1 MAVIKETLVLDD
13 KLSGAMANAA
23 AACLRM
29 ANEMTGLRGDVS
41 KVEASASSAAFG
53 IDTMSKQMSDVVT
66 TCNRM
71 ADAMTALQTSTAGVE
86 QASLATARGIDKRND
101 RLEEADNRSDQTQA
115 SSVNLLGTLKRVAGA
130 FVSIETAKWLVSTSD
145 QITQLNA
152 RLELMTGSAEAAAA
166 AQDEIYAAAQRSR
179 GAYSEMANLVSQLGM
194 MAPEAF
200 SDPAGN
206 LNVNELVAFAEQL
219 QKQMTISGASGES
232 AAAAMVQLTQGLS
245 SGTLRGEELNSVLE
259 QTPMIAKTIADYM
272 GVSTGQMREMAS
284 EGAITADVVKNAM
297 LSAAEETNAAF
308 EQMPMTWAQ
317 VWTQAQNVA
326 LQAMQPVLDLISL
339 AANNIDTLTPL
350 VAGLTA
356 AIAAYTIAQ
365 TAANAAAWLGV
376 AANQALVVSMLTN
389 PFLWV
394 AIGIGAAVAAI
405 AVWVQSVGGVQ
416 VAWLTAVDVVLSG
429 VDNLRIGIYT
439 GMYAIQNKFG
449 EFGLAAFTMGV
460 NVVNFFGDMKV
471 GALEQIQGMANGAID
486 IINWM
491 ISKVNL
497 LPGVAI
503 DSIDKL
509 TFASTAAAANEAA
522 KASRA
527 DALAKAQ
534 AAVAKQEADR
544 AANLN
549 KMRSDAYSAHMQRQV
564 GIYNAKLDAAGTSGT
579 SAGGLYGTP
588 SFDEMAGTLGDI
600 GKDVNGIKKSVDLS
614 NEDLKSLVDVAT
626 RRYVNNINL
635 TSQTPVIT
643 INGQNTGRTKE
654 DREALAD
661 AIALVLAEQIAA
673 GAASTIAPR
682 MAFG

>member
-1 MAVIKETLVLDD
+1 MAVIKETLALEDRFSAAFNKYV
-13 KLSGAMANAA
+13 KLVEQSTASTKELQQATTQVSQSARLVSTAYELAATKADAAAAAAREQAAQTAALAAQERLEAQRAREAARAQNENAA
-23 AACLRM
+23 AQ
-29 ANEMTGLRGDVS
+29 NKT
-41 KVEASASSAAFG
+41 
-53 IDTMSKQMSDVVT
+53 
-66 TCNRM
+66 
-71 ADAMTALQTSTAGVE
+71 ADATQALTGRIKSLVGAYVGLQTVQKLVE
-86 QASLATARGIDKRND
+86 
-101 RLEEADNRSDQTQA
+101 
-115 SSVNLLGTLKRVAGA
+115 
-130 FVSIETAKWLVSTSD
+130 TSD
-145 QITQLNA
+145 QMTQINA
-152 RLELMTGSAEAAAA
+152 RLQLMTGSAEAAAD
-166 AQDEIYAAAQRSR
+166 AQDKIYQAAQRSR
-179 GAYSEMANLVSQLGM
+179 GAYMDMANMVAQLGTL
-194 MAPEAF
+194 APDAF
-200 SDPAGN
+200 NSTD
-206 LNVNELVAFAEQL
+206 ELIAFAEQL
-219 QKQMTISGASGES
+219 QKQMAISGASGQS
-232 AAAAMVQLTQGLS
+232 AQAAMVQLTQALA
-245 SGTLRGEELNSVLE
+245 SGTLRGDELNSVLE

-272 GVSTGQMREMAS
+272 GVTTGQMREMAS

-297 LSAAEETNAAF
+297 LSAAKETNAAF
-308 EQMPMTWAQ
+308 EQMPLTWSQ
-317 VWTQAQNVA
+317 VWTMAGNMA
-326 LQAMQPVLDLISL
+326 LQALQPVLDLISL
-339 AANNIDTLTPL
+339 AANNTERLIPIVTGLAAAVT
-350 VAGLTA
+350 VYAG
-356 AIAAYTIAQ
+356 AQ
-365 TAANAAAWLGV
+365 TAANAATWLGV
-376 AANQALVVSMLTN
+376 AANRALVASMLAN

-394 AIGIGAAVAAI
+394 AVAVGVAVAAI

-491 ISKVNL
+491 IDKVNL
-497 LPGVAI
+497 LPGVSI
-503 DSIDKL
+503 DAIDKL

-527 DALAKAQ
+527 DALAKSQ

-549 KMRSDAYSAHMQRQV
+549 RMRSDAYSAHMQRQV

-579 SAGGLYGTP
+579 SAGGLYDVP

-600 GKDVNGIKKSVDLS
+600 GKDVKGIKKSVDLS
-614 NEDLKSLVDVAT
+614 NEDVKMLVDVAA
-626 RRYVNNINL
+626 RRYVNQVNL

-661 AIALVLAEQIAA
+661 AIKLVLAEQWAA
-673 GAASTIAPR
+673 GATNAIAMPI
-682 MAFG
+682 

>member
-1 MAVIKETLVLDD
+1 MAVIKETLALEDRFSAAFNKYV
-13 KLSGAMANAA
+13 KLVEQSTASTKELQQATTQVSQSARLASTAYELAATKADAA
-23 AACLRM
+23 AAAARAQAAQTAALAAQER
-29 ANEMTGLRGDVS
+29 L
-41 KVEASASSAAFG
+41 EAQRAREAARAQAEQAAAQDKTAAASSALTG
-53 IDTMSKQMSDVVT
+53 
-66 TCNRM
+66 
-71 ADAMTALQTSTAGVE
+71 
-86 QASLATARGIDKRND
+86 
-101 RLEEADNRSDQTQA
+101 RLK
-115 SSVNLLGTLKRVAGA
+115 NLLGAYVGLQTVQK
-130 FVSIETAKWLVSTSD
+130 LVEMSD
-145 QITQLNA
+145 QMSQINA
-152 RLELMTGSAEAAAA
+152 RLQLMTGSEEAAAA
-166 AQDEIYAAAQRSR
+166 AQDKIYQAAMRSR
-179 GAYSEMANLVSQLGM
+179 GAYTDLADMVTQLGTV
-194 MAPEAF
+194 APDAF
-200 SDPAGN
+200 SGTD
-206 LNVNELVAFAEQL
+206 ELIAFAEQL
-219 QKQMTISGASGES
+219 QKQMAISGASGQS
-232 AAAAMVQLTQGLS
+232 AQAAMVQLTQALA
-245 SGTLRGEELNSVLE
+245 SGTLRGDELNSVLE
-259 QTPMIAKTIADYM
+259 QTPMIAKTIAEYM

-297 LSAAEETNAAF
+297 LSAAAETDAAY
-308 EQMPMTWAQ
+308 EQMPLTWSQ
-317 VWTQAQNVA
+317 VWTMGSNMA

-339 AANNIDTLTPL
+339 AANNTERLIPIVTGLAAAVT
-350 VAGLTA
+350 VYAG
-356 AIAAYTIAQ
+356 AQ
-365 TAANAAAWLGV
+365 TAANAATWLGV
-376 AANQALVVSMLTN
+376 AANRALVAAMLAN
-389 PFLWV
+389 PFLWIAV
-394 AIGIGAAVAAI
+394 AVGAAVAAI
-405 AVWVQSVGGVQ
+405 AVWVQSVGGVR
-416 VAWLTAVDVVLSG
+416 VAWLMAVDVVLSG

-491 ISKVNL
+491 IEKVNL

-527 DALAKAQ
+527 DALAKSQ

-549 KMRSDAYSAHMQRQV
+549 RMRSDAYSAHMQRMV
-564 GIYNAKLDAAGTSGT
+564 GIYNAKTSG
-579 SAGGLYGTP
+579 AGSSNADFRNLYNVP

-661 AIALVLAEQIAA
+661 ALKLVLAEQWAA
-673 GAASTIAPR
+673 GATNAIAMPI
-682 MAFG
+682 

>member
-1 MAVIKETLVLDD
+1 MAEMREALVLEDRFTAAFNRYITLAEQGTASTQELDD
-13 KLSGAMANAA
+13 AAAQASKNARLASAAYETAAMKSSAAAAAAREQAAQTAALAAQERLEAQRAREAARAQNENAA
-23 AACLRM
+23 AQ
-29 ANEMTGLRGDVS
+29 NKT
-41 KVEASASSAAFG
+41 
-53 IDTMSKQMSDVVT
+53 
-66 TCNRM
+66 
-71 ADAMTALQTSTAGVE
+71 ADATQALTGRIKSLVGAYVGLQTVQKLVE
-86 QASLATARGIDKRND
+86 
-101 RLEEADNRSDQTQA
+101 
-115 SSVNLLGTLKRVAGA
+115 
-130 FVSIETAKWLVSTSD
+130 TSD
-145 QITQLNA
+145 QMTQIDA
-152 RLELMTGSAEAAAA
+152 RLQLMTGSAEAAAD
-166 AQDEIYAAAQRSR
+166 AQDKIYQAAQRSR
-179 GAYSEMANLVSQLGM
+179 GAYMDMANLVSQLGTL
-194 MAPEAF
+194 APDAF
-200 SDPAGN
+200 SSTD
-206 LNVNELVAFAEQL
+206 ELIAFAEQL
-219 QKQMTISGASGES
+219 QKQMAISGASGQS
-232 AAAAMVQLTQGLS
+232 AQAAMVQLTQALA
-245 SGTLRGEELNSVLE
+245 SGTLRGDELNSVLE
-259 QTPMIAKTIADYM
+259 QTPMIAKTIAEYM

-297 LSAAEETNAAF
+297 LSAAAETDAAY
-308 EQMPMTWAQ
+308 EQMPLTWSQ
-317 VWTQAQNVA
+317 VWTMGSNMA

-339 AANNIDTLTPL
+339 AANNTERLIPIVTGLAAAVT
-350 VAGLTA
+350 VYAG
-356 AIAAYTIAQ
+356 AQ
-365 TAANAAAWLGV
+365 TAANAATWLGV
-376 AANQALVVSMLTN
+376 AANQALITTMLAN

-394 AIGIGAAVAAI
+394 AVAVGVAVGALAL
-405 AVWVQSVGGVQ
+405 WVQSVGGVQ

-429 VDNLRIGIYT
+429 VDSLRIGIYT

-491 ISKVNL
+491 IDKVNL
-497 LPGVAI
+497 LPGVSI
-503 DSIDKL
+503 DAIDKL

-522 KASRA
+522 KASMA
-527 DALAKAQ
+527 DALAKSQ

-579 SAGGLYGTP
+579 SAGGLYDVP
-588 SFDEMAGTLGDI
+588 AFDEMAGTLGDI
-600 GKDVNGIKKSVDLS
+600 GKDVKGIKKSVDLS
-614 NEDLKSLVDVAT
+614 NEDVKMLVDVAT

>member
-1 MAVIKETLVLDD
+1 MAVIKETLALEDRFSAAFNKYV
-13 KLSGAMANAA
+13 KLVEQSTASTKELQQATTQVSQSARLASTAYELAATKADAA
-23 AACLRM
+23 AAAARAQAAQTAALAAQAAQTAALAAQER
-29 ANEMTGLRGDVS
+29 L
-41 KVEASASSAAFG
+41 EAQRAREAARAQAEQAAAQDKTAAASSALTG
-53 IDTMSKQMSDVVT
+53 HLK
-66 TCNRM
+66 
-71 ADAMTALQTSTAGVE
+71 
-86 QASLATARGIDKRND
+86 
-101 RLEEADNRSDQTQA
+101 
-115 SSVNLLGTLKRVAGA
+115 NLLGAYVGLQTVQK
-130 FVSIETAKWLVSTSD
+130 LVETSD
-145 QITQLNA
+145 QMTQINA
-152 RLELMTGSAEAAAA
+152 RLQLMTGSAEAAAA
-166 AQDEIYAAAQRSR
+166 AQDKIYQAAQRSR
-179 GAYSEMANLVSQLGM
+179 GVYMDMADMVAQLGTL
-194 MAPEAF
+194 APDAF
-200 SDPAGN
+200 TDT
-206 LNVNELVAFAEQL
+206 NELIAFAEQL
-219 QKQMTISGASGES
+219 QKQMAISGASGQS
-232 AAAAMVQLTQGLS
+232 AQAAMVQLTQALA
-245 SGTLRGEELNSVLE
+245 SGTLRGDELNSVLE

-272 GVSTGQMREMAS
+272 GVTTGQMREMAS

-308 EQMPMTWAQ
+308 EQMPMTWSQ
-317 VWTQAQNVA
+317 VWAIGSNMA
-326 LQAMQPVLDLISL
+326 LQAMQPVLNLISL
-339 AANNIDTLTPL
+339 AANNTERLIPIVTGLAAAVT
-350 VAGLTA
+350 VYAG
-356 AIAAYTIAQ
+356 AQ
-365 TAANAAAWLGV
+365 TAANAATWLGV
-376 AANQALVVSMLTN
+376 AANRALVAAMLAN

-394 AIGIGAAVAAI
+394 AVAVGAAVAAI

-491 ISKVNL
+491 IDKVNL
-497 LPGVAI
+497 LPGVSI
-503 DSIDKL
+503 DAIDKL

-527 DALAKAQ
+527 DALAKSQ

-579 SAGGLYGTP
+579 SAGGLYDVP

-600 GKDVNGIKKSVDLS
+600 GKDVKGIKKSVDLS

-661 AIALVLAEQIAA
+661 AIKLVLAEQWAA
-673 GAASTIAPR
+673 GATNAIAMPI
-682 MAFG
+682 

>member
-86 QASLATARGIDKRND
+86 QASLATARGIDKMND
-101 RLEEADNRSDQTQA
+101 RLAEAANRSDQTQA

-130 FVSIETAKWLVSTSD
+130 FASIETAKWLVSTSD
-145 QITQLNA
+145 QMTQLNA

-297 LSAAEETNAAF
+297 LSAAEGTNAAF

-326 LQAMQPVLDLISL
+326 LQALQPVLDAISWL
-339 AANNIDTLTPL
+339 ANNLDIVAPIVLGLATALGVLT
-350 VAGLTA
+350 VAINGAKIATTIMTA
-356 AIAAYTIAQ
+356 AQSLFNAVMSANPVGLVIAGIAALVGVLYA
-365 TAANAAAWLGV
+365 GV
-376 AANQALVVSMLTN
+376 AAFNKLTGASVSATGIITGAVATAGAVIGNAFIAVYNTALSA
-389 PFLWV
+389 FG
-394 AIGIGAAVAAI
+394 GIYNTVAAVANFVGNVFRDPLGAAAHLFADFADI
-405 AVWVQSVGGVQ
+405 ALGTLQA
-416 VAWLTAVDVVLSG
+416 VANVIDTVFGSNLADAVNG
-429 VDNLRIGIYT
+429 WR
-439 GMYAIQNKFG
+439 NK
-449 EFGLAAFTMGV
+449 L
-460 NVVNFFGDMKV
+460 ND
-471 GALEQIQGMANGAID
+471 
-486 IINWM
+486 
-491 ISKVNL
+491 
-497 LPGVAI
+497 
-503 DSIDKL
+503 
-509 TFASTAAAANEAA
+509 FASSVSSNYVEFVP
-522 KASRA
+522 KLDVS
-527 DALAKAQ
+527 KAQ
-534 AAVAKQEADR
+534 MDR
-544 AANLN
+544 ISYGDAWDTGYNFGKNLN
-549 KMRSDAYSAHMQRQV
+549 LF
-564 GIYNAKLDAAGTSGT
+564 G
-579 SAGGLYGTP
+579 GGLDGTGAADLSSLYNVP
-588 SFDEMAGTLGDI
+588 AFDEMAGTLGDI

-661 AIALVLAEQIAA
+661 ALKLVLAEQWAA
-673 GAASTIAPR
+673 GATNAIAMPI
-682 MAFG
+682 

>member
-1 MAVIKETLVLDD
+1 MAEMREALVLEDRFTAAFNRYITLAEQGTASTQELND
-13 KLSGAMANAA
+13 AAAQASKNARLASAAYETAAMKSSAAAAAAREQAAQTAALAAQERLEAQRAREAARAQNENAA
-23 AACLRM
+23 AQ
-29 ANEMTGLRGDVS
+29 NKT
-41 KVEASASSAAFG
+41 
-53 IDTMSKQMSDVVT
+53 
-66 TCNRM
+66 
-71 ADAMTALQTSTAGVE
+71 ADATQALTGRIKSLVGAYVGLQTVQKLVE
-86 QASLATARGIDKRND
+86 
-101 RLEEADNRSDQTQA
+101 
-115 SSVNLLGTLKRVAGA
+115 
-130 FVSIETAKWLVSTSD
+130 TSD
-145 QITQLNA
+145 QMTQINA
-152 RLELMTGSAEAAAA
+152 RLQLMTGSAEAAAD
-166 AQDEIYAAAQRSR
+166 AQDKIYQAAQRSR
-179 GAYSEMANLVSQLGM
+179 GAYMDMADMVAQLGTL
-194 MAPEAF
+194 ASDAF
-200 SDPAGN
+200 SSTD
-206 LNVNELVAFAEQL
+206 ELIAFAEQL
-219 QKQMTISGASGES
+219 QKQMAISGASGQS
-232 AAAAMVQLTQGLS
+232 AQAAMVQLTQALA
-245 SGTLRGEELNSVLE
+245 SGTLRGDELNSVLE

-272 GVSTGQMREMAS
+272 GVTTGQMREMAS

-297 LSAAEETNAAF
+297 LSAAAETDAAY
-308 EQMPMTWAQ
+308 EQMPLTWSQ
-317 VWTQAQNVA
+317 VWTMGSNMA

-339 AANNIDTLTPL
+339 AANNTERLIPIVTGLAAAVT
-350 VAGLTA
+350 VYAG
-356 AIAAYTIAQ
+356 AQ
-365 TAANAAAWLGV
+365 TAANAATWLGV
-376 AANQALVVSMLTN
+376 AANRALVASMLAN

-394 AIGIGAAVAAI
+394 AVAVGVAVAAI

-491 ISKVNL
+491 IDKVNL
-497 LPGVAI
+497 LPGVSI
-503 DSIDKL
+503 DAIDKL

-527 DALAKAQ
+527 DAVAQSQ

-564 GIYNAKLDAAGTSGT
+564 GIYNAKLDAAGTSGA
-579 SAGGLYGTP
+579 SAGGLYDVP

-614 NEDLKSLVDVAT
+614 NEDLKSLVDVAA
-626 RRYVNNINL
+626 RRYVNQVNL

-643 INGQNTGRTKE
+643 INGQNTGNTKE
-654 DREALAD
+654 DMAALESM
-661 AIALVLAEQIAA
+661 LKTVLAEQWAA
-673 GAASTIAPR
+673 GGFRAVARPI
-682 MAFG
+682 

>member
-1 MAVIKETLVLDD
+1 MAVIKETLALEDRFSAAFNKYV
-13 KLSGAMANAA
+13 KLVEQSTASTKELQQATTQVSQSARLASTAYELAATKADAA
-23 AACLRM
+23 AAAARAQAAQTAALAAQER
-29 ANEMTGLRGDVS
+29 L
-41 KVEASASSAAFG
+41 EAQRAREAARAQAEQAAAQDKTAAASSALTG
-53 IDTMSKQMSDVVT
+53 HLK
-66 TCNRM
+66 
-71 ADAMTALQTSTAGVE
+71 
-86 QASLATARGIDKRND
+86 
-101 RLEEADNRSDQTQA
+101 
-115 SSVNLLGTLKRVAGA
+115 NLLGAYVGLQTVQK
-130 FVSIETAKWLVSTSD
+130 LVETSD
-145 QITQLNA
+145 QMTQINA
-152 RLELMTGSAEAAAA
+152 RLQLMTGSAEAAAA
-166 AQDEIYAAAQRSR
+166 AQDKIYQAAQRSR
-179 GAYSEMANLVSQLGM
+179 GAYMDMADMVAQLGTL
-194 MAPEAF
+194 APDAF
-200 SDPAGN
+200 TDTD
-206 LNVNELVAFAEQL
+206 ELIAFAEQL
-219 QKQMTISGASGES
+219 QKQMAISGASGQS
-232 AAAAMVQLTQGLS
+232 AQAAMVQLTQALA
-245 SGTLRGEELNSVLE
+245 SGTLRGDELNSVLE

-272 GVSTGQMREMAS
+272 GVTTGQMREMAS

-297 LSAAEETNAAF
+297 LSAAAETDAAY
-308 EQMPMTWAQ
+308 EQMPLTWSQ
-317 VWTQAQNVA
+317 VWTMGSNMA

-339 AANNIDTLTPL
+339 AANNTERLIPIVTGLAAAVT
-350 VAGLTA
+350 VYAG
-356 AIAAYTIAQ
+356 AQ
-365 TAANAAAWLGV
+365 TAANAATWLGV
-376 AANQALVVSMLTN
+376 AANRALVASMLAN

-394 AIGIGAAVAAI
+394 AVAVGVAVAAI

-491 ISKVNL
+491 VSKVNL
-497 LPGVAI
+497 LPDVAI

-527 DALAKAQ
+527 DVVAQSQ

-579 SAGGLYGTP
+579 SAGGLAGTSGTSAGGLYDVP
-588 SFDEMAGTLGDI
+588 SFDEMTGTLGDI
-600 GKDVNGIKKSVDLS
+600 GKDVKGIKKSVDLS

-661 AIALVLAEQIAA
+661 ALKLVLAEQWAA
-673 GAASTIAPR
+673 GATNAIAMPI
-682 MAFG
+682 

>member
-1 MAVIKETLVLDD
+1 MAEMREALVLEDRFTAAFNRYITLAEQGTASTQELND
-13 KLSGAMANAA
+13 AAAQASKNARLASAAYETAAMKSSAAAAAAREQAAQTAALAAQERLEAQRAREAARAQNENAA
-23 AACLRM
+23 AQ
-29 ANEMTGLRGDVS
+29 NKT
-41 KVEASASSAAFG
+41 
-53 IDTMSKQMSDVVT
+53 
-66 TCNRM
+66 
-71 ADAMTALQTSTAGVE
+71 ADATQALTGRIKSLVGAYVGLQTVQKLVE
-86 QASLATARGIDKRND
+86 
-101 RLEEADNRSDQTQA
+101 
-115 SSVNLLGTLKRVAGA
+115 
-130 FVSIETAKWLVSTSD
+130 TSD
-145 QITQLNA
+145 QMTQINA
-152 RLELMTGSAEAAAA
+152 RLQLMTGSAEAAAN
-166 AQDEIYAAAQRSR
+166 AQDKIYQAAQRSR
-179 GAYSEMANLVSQLGM
+179 GAYMDMADMVAQLGTL
-194 MAPEAF
+194 ASDAF
-200 SDPAGN
+200 SSTD
-206 LNVNELVAFAEQL
+206 ELIAFAEQL
-219 QKQMTISGASGES
+219 QKQMAISGASGQS
-232 AAAAMVQLTQGLS
+232 AQAAMVQLTQALA
-245 SGTLRGEELNSVLE
+245 SGTLRGDELNSVLE

-272 GVSTGQMREMAS
+272 GVTTGQMREMAS

-297 LSAAEETNAAF
+297 LSAAAETDTAYK
-308 EQMPMTWAQ
+308 QMPLTWSQ
-317 VWTQAQNVA
+317 VWTMGSNMA

-339 AANNIDTLTPL
+339 AANNTERLIPIVTGLAAAVT
-350 VAGLTA
+350 VYAG
-356 AIAAYTIAQ
+356 AQ
-365 TAANAAAWLGV
+365 TAANAATWLGV
-376 AANQALVVSMLTN
+376 AANRALVASMFAN

-394 AIGIGAAVAAI
+394 AVAVGVAVAAI

-439 GMYAIQNKFG
+439 GMYAIQSKFG

-491 ISKVNL
+491 IDKVNL
-497 LPGVAI
+497 LPGVSI
-503 DSIDKL
+503 DAIDKL

-527 DALAKAQ
+527 DALAKSQ

-564 GIYNAKLDAAGTSGT
+564 GIYNAKLDAAGASGT
-579 SAGGLYGTP
+579 SAGGLYDVP
-588 SFDEMAGTLGDI
+588 AFDEMAGTLGDI
-600 GKDVNGIKKSVDLS
+600 GKDVKGIRKSVDLS
-614 NEDLKSLVDVAT
+614 NEDLKYMVDVAT
-626 RRYVNNINL
+626 RRYVNNVTL
-635 TSQTPVIT
+635 TSQTPVINVT
-643 INGQNTGRTKE
+643 GQNTGRTKE

>member
-1 MAVIKETLVLDD
+1 MAQMREALVLEDRFTAAFNRYIALAEQGTASTQELND
-13 KLSGAMANAA
+13 ATVQASKSARLASAAYETAAMKSSAAAAAAREQAAQTAALAAQERLEAQRAREAARAQNENAA
-23 AACLRM
+23 AQ
-29 ANEMTGLRGDVS
+29 NKT
-41 KVEASASSAAFG
+41 
-53 IDTMSKQMSDVVT
+53 
-66 TCNRM
+66 
-71 ADAMTALQTSTAGVE
+71 ADATQALTGRIKSLVGAYVGLQTVQKLVE
-86 QASLATARGIDKRND
+86 
-101 RLEEADNRSDQTQA
+101 
-115 SSVNLLGTLKRVAGA
+115 
-130 FVSIETAKWLVSTSD
+130 TSD
-145 QITQLNA
+145 QMTQINA
-152 RLELMTGSAEAAAA
+152 RLQLMTGSAEAAAN
-166 AQDEIYAAAQRSR
+166 AQDKIYRAAQRSR
-179 GAYSEMANLVSQLGM
+179 GAYMDMADMVAQLGTL
-194 MAPEAF
+194 APDAF
-200 SDPAGN
+200 SSTD
-206 LNVNELVAFAEQL
+206 ELIAFAEQL
-219 QKQMTISGASGES
+219 QKQMAISGASGQS
-232 AAAAMVQLTQGLS
+232 AQAAMVQLTQALA
-245 SGTLRGEELNSVLE
+245 SGTLRGDELNSVLE

-272 GVSTGQMREMAS
+272 GVTTGQMREMAS

-308 EQMPMTWAQ
+308 EQMPLTWSQ
-317 VWTQAQNVA
+317 VWTMGSNMA

-339 AANNIDTLTPL
+339 AANNTERLIPIVTGLAAA
-350 VAGLTA
+350 VAVYAG
-356 AIAAYTIAQ
+356 AQ
-365 TAANAAAWLGV
+365 TAANAATWLGV
-376 AANQALVVSMLTN
+376 AANRALITTMLAN

-394 AIGIGAAVAAI
+394 AVAVGVAVGALAA
-405 AVWVQSVGGVQ
+405 WVQSVGGVQ

-471 GALEQIQGMANGAID
+471 GALEQIQGMANGAVD

-491 ISKVNL
+491 IDKVNR
-497 LPGVAI
+497 LPGVSI
-503 DSIDKL
+503 DAIDKL

-527 DALAKAQ
+527 DALAKSQ

-564 GIYNAKLDAAGTSGT
+564 GIYNAKLDAAGASGT
-579 SAGGLYGTP
+579 SAGGLYDVP

-600 GKDVNGIKKSVDLS
+600 GKDVKGIKKSVDLS
-614 NEDLKSLVDVAT
+614 NEDVKMLVDVAA
-626 RRYVNNINL
+626 RRYVNQVNL

-643 INGQNTGRTKE
+643 INGQNTGNTKE

>member
-1 MAVIKETLVLDD
+1 MAVIKETLALEDRFSAAFNKYV
-13 KLSGAMANAA
+13 KLVEQSTASTKELQQATTQVSQSAQLASTAYELAATKADAA
-23 AACLRM
+23 AAAARAQAAQTAALAAQER
-29 ANEMTGLRGDVS
+29 L
-41 KVEASASSAAFG
+41 EAQRAREAARAQAEQAAAQDKTAAASSALTG
-53 IDTMSKQMSDVVT
+53 
-66 TCNRM
+66 
-71 ADAMTALQTSTAGVE
+71 
-86 QASLATARGIDKRND
+86 
-101 RLEEADNRSDQTQA
+101 RLK
-115 SSVNLLGTLKRVAGA
+115 NLLGAYVGLQTVQK
-130 FVSIETAKWLVSTSD
+130 LVETSD
-145 QITQLNA
+145 QMTQINA
-152 RLELMTGSAEAAAA
+152 RLQLMTGSAEAAAA
-166 AQDEIYAAAQRSR
+166 AQDKIYQAAQRSR
-179 GAYSEMANLVSQLGM
+179 GAYMDMADMVAQLGTV
-194 MAPEAF
+194 APDAF
-200 SDPAGN
+200 SGTD
-206 LNVNELVAFAEQL
+206 ELIAFAEQL
-219 QKQMTISGASGES
+219 QKQMAISGASGQS
-232 AAAAMVQLTQGLS
+232 AQAAMVQLTQALA
-245 SGTLRGEELNSVLE
+245 SGTLRGDELNSVLE

-272 GVSTGQMREMAS
+272 GVTTGQMREMAS

-297 LSAAEETNAAF
+297 LSAAAETDAAY
-308 EQMPMTWAQ
+308 EQMPLTWSQ
-317 VWTQAQNVA
+317 VWTMGSNMA

-339 AANNIDTLTPL
+339 AANNTERLIPIVTGLAAAVT
-350 VAGLTA
+350 VYAG
-356 AIAAYTIAQ
+356 AQ
-365 TAANAAAWLGV
+365 TAANAATWLGV
-376 AANQALVVSMLTN
+376 AANRALVAAMLAN
-389 PFLWV
+389 PFLWIAV
-394 AIGIGAAVAAI
+394 AAGAAVAAL
-405 AVWVQSVGGVQ
+405 AAWVQSVGGVQ

-471 GALEQIQGMANGAID
+471 GALEQLQGMANGAID

-527 DALAKAQ
+527 DALAKSQ

-549 KMRSDAYSAHMQRQV
+549 RMRSDAYSAHMQRMV
-564 GIYNAKLDAAGTSGT
+564 GIYNAKTSG
-579 SAGGLYGTP
+579 AGSSNADFRNLYNVP

-661 AIALVLAEQIAA
+661 ALKLVLAEQWAA
-673 GAASTIAPR
+673 GATNAIAMPI
-682 MAFG
+682 

>member
-1 MAVIKETLVLDD
+1 MAVIKETLALEDRFSAAFNKYV
-13 KLSGAMANAA
+13 KLVEKSTASTKELQQATTQVSQSARLASTAYELAATKADAA
-23 AACLRM
+23 AAAARAQAAQTAALAAQER
-29 ANEMTGLRGDVS
+29 L
-41 KVEASASSAAFG
+41 EAQRAREAARAQAEQAAAQDKTAAASSALTG
-53 IDTMSKQMSDVVT
+53 HLK
-66 TCNRM
+66 
-71 ADAMTALQTSTAGVE
+71 
-86 QASLATARGIDKRND
+86 
-101 RLEEADNRSDQTQA
+101 
-115 SSVNLLGTLKRVAGA
+115 NLLGAYVGLQTVQK
-130 FVSIETAKWLVSTSD
+130 LVETSD
-145 QITQLNA
+145 QMTQINA
-152 RLELMTGSAEAAAA
+152 RLQLMTGSAEAAAA
-166 AQDEIYAAAQRSR
+166 AQDKIYQAAQRSR
-179 GAYSEMANLVSQLGM
+179 GAYMDMADMVAQLGTL
-194 MAPEAF
+194 APDAF
-200 SDPAGN
+200 TDTD
-206 LNVNELVAFAEQL
+206 ELIAFAEQL
-219 QKQMTISGASGES
+219 QKQMAISGASGQS
-232 AAAAMVQLTQGLS
+232 AQAAMVQLTQALA
-245 SGTLRGEELNSVLE
+245 SGTLRGDELNSVLE

-272 GVSTGQMREMAS
+272 GVTTGQMREMAS

-297 LSAAEETNAAF
+297 LSAAAETDAAY
-308 EQMPMTWAQ
+308 EQMPLTWSQ
-317 VWTQAQNVA
+317 VWTIGSNMA

-339 AANNIDTLTPL
+339 AANNTERLIPIVTGLAAAVT
-350 VAGLTA
+350 VYAG
-356 AIAAYTIAQ
+356 AQ
-365 TAANAAAWLGV
+365 TAANAATWLGV
-376 AANQALVVSMLTN
+376 AANRALVASMLAN

-394 AIGIGAAVAAI
+394 AVAVGVAVAAI

-439 GMYAIQNKFG
+439 GMYAIQSKFG

-491 ISKVNL
+491 VSKVNL
-497 LPGVAI
+497 LPGVSI
-503 DSIDKL
+503 DAIDKL

-527 DALAKAQ
+527 DTLAKSQ

-549 KMRSDAYSAHMQRQV
+549 RMRSDAYSAHMQRMV
-564 GIYNAKLDAAGTSGT
+564 GIYNAKTSG
-579 SAGGLYGTP
+579 AGSSNAALSDLYNVP

-600 GKDVNGIKKSVDLS
+600 GKDVKGIKKSVDLS

-661 AIALVLAEQIAA
+661 ALKLVLAEQWAA
-673 GAASTIAPR
+673 GATNAIAMPI
-682 MAFG
+682 

>member
-1 MAVIKETLVLDD
+1 MAEMREALVLEDRFTAAFNRYITLAEQGTASTQELDD
-13 KLSGAMANAA
+13 AAAQASKNARLASAAYETAAMKSSAAAAAAREQAAQTAALAAQERLEAQRAREAARAQNENAA
-23 AACLRM
+23 AQ
-29 ANEMTGLRGDVS
+29 NKT
-41 KVEASASSAAFG
+41 
-53 IDTMSKQMSDVVT
+53 
-66 TCNRM
+66 
-71 ADAMTALQTSTAGVE
+71 ADATQALTGRIKSLVGAYVGLQTVQKLVE
-86 QASLATARGIDKRND
+86 
-101 RLEEADNRSDQTQA
+101 
-115 SSVNLLGTLKRVAGA
+115 
-130 FVSIETAKWLVSTSD
+130 TSD
-145 QITQLNA
+145 QMTQIDA
-152 RLELMTGSAEAAAA
+152 RLQLMTGSAEAAAD
-166 AQDEIYAAAQRSR
+166 AQDKIYQAAQRSR
-179 GAYSEMANLVSQLGM
+179 GAYMDMANLVSQLGTL
-194 MAPEAF
+194 APDAF
-200 SDPAGN
+200 SSTD
-206 LNVNELVAFAEQL
+206 ELIAFAEQL
-219 QKQMTISGASGES
+219 QKQMAISGASGQS
-232 AAAAMVQLTQGLS
+232 AQAAMVQLTQALA
-245 SGTLRGEELNSVLE
+245 SGTLRGDELNSVLE

-272 GVSTGQMREMAS
+272 GVTTGQMREMAS

-297 LSAAEETNAAF
+297 LSAAAETDAAY
-308 EQMPMTWAQ
+308 EQMPLTWSQ
-317 VWTQAQNVA
+317 VWTMGSNMA

-339 AANNIDTLTPL
+339 AANNTERLIPIVTGLAAAVT
-350 VAGLTA
+350 VYAG
-356 AIAAYTIAQ
+356 AQ
-365 TAANAAAWLGV
+365 TAANAATWLGV
-376 AANQALVVSMLTN
+376 AANQALITTMLAN

-394 AIGIGAAVAAI
+394 AVAVGVAVGALAL
-405 AVWVQSVGGVQ
+405 WVQSVGGVQ

-429 VDNLRIGIYT
+429 VDSLRIGIYT

-491 ISKVNL
+491 IDKVNR
-497 LPGVAI
+497 LPGVSI
-503 DSIDKL
+503 DAIDKL

-527 DALAKAQ
+527 DALAKSQ

-579 SAGGLYGTP
+579 SAGGLYDVP
-588 SFDEMAGTLGDI
+588 AFDEMAGTLGDI
-600 GKDVNGIKKSVDLS
+600 GKDVKGIKKSVDLS
-614 NEDLKSLVDVAT
+614 NEDVKMLVDVAT

>member
-1 MAVIKETLVLDD
+1 MAQIREALVLEDRFTAAFNRYITLAEQGTASTQELND
-13 KLSGAMANAA
+13 AAAQASKSARLASAAYKTAAMKSSAAAAAAREQAAQTAALAAQERLEAQRAREAVQAQNENAA
-23 AACLRM
+23 AQ
-29 ANEMTGLRGDVS
+29 NKT
-41 KVEASASSAAFG
+41 
-53 IDTMSKQMSDVVT
+53 
-66 TCNRM
+66 
-71 ADAMTALQTSTAGVE
+71 ADATQALTGRIKSLVGAYVGLQTVQKLVE
-86 QASLATARGIDKRND
+86 
-101 RLEEADNRSDQTQA
+101 
-115 SSVNLLGTLKRVAGA
+115 
-130 FVSIETAKWLVSTSD
+130 TSD
-145 QITQLNA
+145 QMTQINA
-152 RLELMTGSAEAAAA
+152 RLQLMTGSAEAAAD
-166 AQDEIYAAAQRSR
+166 AQDKIYRAAQRSR
-179 GAYSEMANLVSQLGM
+179 GAYMGMADMVAQLGTL
-194 MAPEAF
+194 APDAF
-200 SDPAGN
+200 NSTD
-206 LNVNELVAFAEQL
+206 ELIAFAEQL
-219 QKQMTISGASGES
+219 QKQMAISGASGQS
-232 AAAAMVQLTQGLS
+232 ASAAMVQLTQALA
-245 SGTLRGEELNSVLE
+245 SGTLRGDELNSVLE

-297 LSAAEETNAAF
+297 LSAAAETDAAF
-308 EQMPMTWAQ
+308 EQMPLTWSQ
-317 VWTQAQNVA
+317 VWTMGSNMA

-339 AANNIDTLTPL
+339 AANNIDTLVPL

-356 AIAAYTIAQ
+356 AVAAYTIAQ
-365 TAANAAAWLGV
+365 TAANAATWLGV
-376 AANQALVVSMLTN
+376 AANRALVAAMLAN

-394 AIGIGAAVAAI
+394 AVAVGAAVAAL

-449 EFGLAAFTMGV
+449 EFGLAAFTTGV

-491 ISKVNL
+491 IDKVNL
-497 LPGVAI
+497 LPGVSI
-503 DSIDKL
+503 DAIDKL

-522 KASRA
+522 KAARA
-527 DALAKAQ
+527 DALAKSQ

-579 SAGGLYGTP
+579 SEGGLYDVSP
-588 SFDEMAGTLGDI
+588 FDEMAGALGDI
-600 GKDVNGIKKSVDLS
+600 GKDVKGIRKSVDLS
-614 NEDLKSLVDVAT
+614 NEDLKYMVDVAT
-626 RRYVNNINL
+626 RRYVNNVTL
-635 TSQTPVIT
+635 TSQTPVINVT
-643 INGQNTGRTKE
+643 GQNTGRTKE

>member
-1 MAVIKETLVLDD
+1 MAQIREALVLEDRFTAAFNRYITLAEQGTASTQELND
-13 KLSGAMANAA
+13 AAVQASKNVRLASAAYETAAMKSSAAAAAAREQAAQTAALAAQERLEAQRAREAARAQNENAA
-23 AACLRM
+23 AQ
-29 ANEMTGLRGDVS
+29 NKT
-41 KVEASASSAAFG
+41 
-53 IDTMSKQMSDVVT
+53 
-66 TCNRM
+66 
-71 ADAMTALQTSTAGVE
+71 ADATQALTGRIKSLVGAYVGLQTVQKLVE
-86 QASLATARGIDKRND
+86 
-101 RLEEADNRSDQTQA
+101 
-115 SSVNLLGTLKRVAGA
+115 
-130 FVSIETAKWLVSTSD
+130 TSD
-145 QITQLNA
+145 QMTQINA
-152 RLELMTGSAEAAAA
+152 RLQLMTGSAEAAAD
-166 AQDEIYAAAQRSR
+166 AQDKIYQAAQRSR
-179 GAYSEMANLVSQLGM
+179 GAYMDMADMVAQLGTL
-194 MAPEAF
+194 ASDAF
-200 SDPAGN
+200 SSTD
-206 LNVNELVAFAEQL
+206 ELIAFAEQL
-219 QKQMTISGASGES
+219 QKQMAISGASGQS
-232 AAAAMVQLTQGLS
+232 AQAAMVQLTQALA
-245 SGTLRGEELNSVLE
+245 SGTLRGDELNSVLE

-272 GVSTGQMREMAS
+272 GVTTGQMREMAS

-297 LSAAEETNAAF
+297 LSAAAETDAAY
-308 EQMPMTWAQ
+308 EQMPLTWSQ
-317 VWTQAQNVA
+317 VWTMGSNMA

-339 AANNIDTLTPL
+339 AANNTERLIPIVTGLAAAVT
-350 VAGLTA
+350 VYAG
-356 AIAAYTIAQ
+356 AQ
-365 TAANAAAWLGV
+365 TAANAATWLGV
-376 AANQALVVSMLTN
+376 AANRALVASMLAN

-394 AIGIGAAVAAI
+394 AVAVGVAVAAI

-439 GMYAIQNKFG
+439 GMYAIQSKFG

-491 ISKVNL
+491 IDKVNL
-497 LPGVAI
+497 LPGVSI
-503 DSIDKL
+503 DAIDKL

-527 DALAKAQ
+527 DALAKSQ

-579 SAGGLYGTP
+579 SAGGLYDVP
-588 SFDEMAGTLGDI
+588 SFDKMAGTLGDI
-600 GKDVNGIKKSVDLS
+600 GKDVKGIRKSVDLS
-614 NEDLKSLVDVAT
+614 NEDLKYMVDVAT
-626 RRYVNNINL
+626 RRYVNNVTL

-643 INGQNTGRTKE
+643 VNGQNTGRTKE

-661 AIALVLAEQIAA
+661 AIALVLAEQIAS
-673 GAASTIAPR
+673 GAAGTIAPR

>member
-1 MAVIKETLVLDD
+1 MAVIKETLALEDRFSAAFNKYV
-13 KLSGAMANAA
+13 KLVEQSTASTKELQQATTQVSQSAQLASTAYELAATKADAA
-23 AACLRM
+23 AAAARAQAAQTAALAAQER
-29 ANEMTGLRGDVS
+29 L
-41 KVEASASSAAFG
+41 EAQRAREAARAQAEQAAAQDKTAAASSALTG
-53 IDTMSKQMSDVVT
+53 
-66 TCNRM
+66 
-71 ADAMTALQTSTAGVE
+71 
-86 QASLATARGIDKRND
+86 
-101 RLEEADNRSDQTQA
+101 RLK
-115 SSVNLLGTLKRVAGA
+115 NLLGAYVGLQTVQK
-130 FVSIETAKWLVSTSD
+130 LVETSD
-145 QITQLNA
+145 QMTQINA
-152 RLELMTGSAEAAAA
+152 RLQLMTGSAEAAAA
-166 AQDEIYAAAQRSR
+166 AQDKIYQAAQRSR
-179 GAYSEMANLVSQLGM
+179 GAYMDMAYIVAQLGIL
-194 MAPEAF
+194 APDAF
-200 SDPAGN
+200 TDTD
-206 LNVNELVAFAEQL
+206 ELIAFAEQL
-219 QKQMTISGASGES
+219 QKQMAISGASGQS
-232 AAAAMVQLTQGLS
+232 AQAAMVQLTQALA
-245 SGTLRGEELNSVLE
+245 SGTLRGDELNSVLE

-284 EGAITADVVKNAM
+284 EGTVTAEVVKNAM

-308 EQMPMTWAQ
+308 EQMPLTWSQ
-317 VWTQAQNVA
+317 VWTMAGNAA
-326 LQAMQPVLDLISL
+326 LQALQPVLGLISL
-339 AANNIDTLTPL
+339 AANNTEKLIPIVTGLAAA
-350 VAGLTA
+350 VAVYAG
-356 AIAAYTIAQ
+356 AQ
-365 TAANAAAWLGV
+365 TAANAATWLGV
-376 AANQALVVSMLTN
+376 AANQALITTMLAN

-394 AIGIGAAVAAI
+394 AVAIGVAVGAL

-509 TFASTAAAANEAA
+509 NFAATAAAANEAA

-527 DALAKAQ
+527 DALAKSQ

-564 GIYNAKLDAAGTSGT
+564 GIYNAKLDAAGTSGV
-579 SAGGLYGTP
+579 SASALDNVP

-661 AIALVLAEQIAA
+661 ALKLVLAEQWAA
-673 GAASTIAPR
+673 GATNAIAMPI
-682 MAFG
+682 

>member
-1 MAVIKETLVLDD
+1 MAQIREALVLEDRFTAAFNRYIT
-13 KLSGAMANAA
+13 LAEQGAASTQELNDAAVQASKNAHLASAAYETAAMKSSAAAAAAREQAAQTAALAAQERLEAQRAREAARAQNENAA
-23 AACLRM
+23 AQ
-29 ANEMTGLRGDVS
+29 NKT
-41 KVEASASSAAFG
+41 
-53 IDTMSKQMSDVVT
+53 
-66 TCNRM
+66 
-71 ADAMTALQTSTAGVE
+71 ADA
-86 QASLATARGIDKRND
+86 
-101 RLEEADNRSDQTQA
+101 TQA
-115 SSVNLLGTLKRVAGA
+115 LTGRIKSLVGA
-130 FVSIETAKWLVSTSD
+130 YVGIQTVQKLVETSD
-145 QITQLNA
+145 QMTQINA
-152 RLELMTGSAEAAAA
+152 RLQLMTGSAEAAAD
-166 AQDEIYAAAQRSR
+166 AQDKIYQAAQRSR
-179 GAYSEMANLVSQLGM
+179 GAYMGMADMVAQLGTL
-194 MAPEAF
+194 APDAF
-200 SDPAGN
+200 NSTD
-206 LNVNELVAFAEQL
+206 ELIAFAEQL
-219 QKQMTISGASGES
+219 QKQMAISGASGQS
-232 AAAAMVQLTQGLS
+232 AQAAMVQLTQALA
-245 SGTLRGEELNSVLE
+245 SGTLRGDELNSVLE

-339 AANNIDTLTPL
+339 AANNTERLIPIVTGLAAAVT
-350 VAGLTA
+350 VYAG
-356 AIAAYTIAQ
+356 AQ

-376 AANQALVVSMLTN
+376 AANRALITTMLAN

-394 AIGIGAAVAAI
+394 AVAVGVAVAAI

-460 NVVNFFGDMKV
+460 NVVNFFGYMKV
-471 GALEQIQGMANGAID
+471 GALEQIQGMANGSID

-491 ISKVNL
+491 IDKVNL
-497 LPGVAI
+497 LPGVSI
-503 DSIDKL
+503 DAIDKL

-527 DALAKAQ
+527 DALAKSQ

-549 KMRSDAYSAHMQRQV
+549 KTRSDAYSAHMQRQV

-579 SAGGLYGTP
+579 SAGGLYDVP
-588 SFDEMAGTLGDI
+588 SFDEIAGTLGDI
-600 GKDVNGIKKSVDLS
+600 GKDVKGIKKSVDLS
-614 NEDLKSLVDVAT
+614 NEDVKMLVDVAA
-626 RRYVNNINL
+626 RRYVNQVNL

-643 INGQNTGRTKE
+643 INGQNTGNTKE
-654 DREALAD
+654 DMAALESM
-661 AIALVLAEQIAA
+661 LKTVLAEQWAA
-673 GAASTIAPR
+673 GGFRAVARPI
-682 MAFG
+682 

>member
-1 MAVIKETLVLDD
+1 MAEMREALVLEDRFTASFNRYITLAEQGTASTQELND
-13 KLSGAMANAA
+13 AAAQASKNARLASAAYETAASKSSAAAAAAREQAAQTAALAAQERLEAQRAREAARAQNENAA
-23 AACLRM
+23 AQ
-29 ANEMTGLRGDVS
+29 NKT
-41 KVEASASSAAFG
+41 
-53 IDTMSKQMSDVVT
+53 
-66 TCNRM
+66 
-71 ADAMTALQTSTAGVE
+71 ADATQALTGRIKSLVGAYVGLQTVQKLVE
-86 QASLATARGIDKRND
+86 
-101 RLEEADNRSDQTQA
+101 
-115 SSVNLLGTLKRVAGA
+115 
-130 FVSIETAKWLVSTSD
+130 TSD
-145 QITQLNA
+145 QMTQINA
-152 RLELMTGSAEAAAA
+152 RLQLMTGSAEAAAD
-166 AQDEIYAAAQRSR
+166 AQDKIYQAAQRSR
-179 GAYSEMANLVSQLGM
+179 GAYMDMADMVAQLGTL
-194 MAPEAF
+194 APDAF
-200 SDPAGN
+200 SSTD
-206 LNVNELVAFAEQL
+206 ELIAFAEQL
-219 QKQMTISGASGES
+219 QKQMAISGASGQS
-232 AAAAMVQLTQGLS
+232 AQAAMVQLTQALA
-245 SGTLRGEELNSVLE
+245 SGTLRGDELNSVLE

-272 GVSTGQMREMAS
+272 GVTTGQMREMAS

-297 LSAAEETNAAF
+297 LSAAAETDAAYK
-308 EQMPMTWAQ
+308 QMPLTWSQ
-317 VWTQAQNVA
+317 VWTMGSNMA

-339 AANNIDTLTPL
+339 AANNIDTLIPL

-491 ISKVNL
+491 IGKVNL

-503 DSIDKL
+503 DTIDKL

-527 DALAKAQ
+527 DAVAQSQ

-549 KMRSDAYSAHMQRQV
+549 RMRSDAYSAHMQRQV

-579 SAGGLYGTP
+579 SAGGLYDVP
-588 SFDEMAGTLGDI
+588 SFGEMAGTLGDI
-600 GKDVNGIKKSVDLS
+600 GKDVKGIKKSVGLS
-614 NEDLKSLVDVAT
+614 NEDVKMLVDVAA
-626 RRYVNNINL
+626 RRYVNQVNL

-643 INGQNTGRTKE
+643 INGQNTGNTKE
-654 DREALAD
+654 DMAALESM
-661 AIALVLAEQIAA
+661 LKTVLAEQWAA
-673 GAASTIAPR
+673 GGFRAVARPI
-682 MAFG
+682 

>member
-1 MAVIKETLVLDD
+1 MAQMREALVLEDRFTAAFNRYIALAEQGTASTQELND
-13 KLSGAMANAA
+13 ATVQASKSARLAPAAYETAAMKSSAAAAAAREQAAQTAALAAQERLEAQRAREAARAQNENAA
-23 AACLRM
+23 AQ
-29 ANEMTGLRGDVS
+29 NKT
-41 KVEASASSAAFG
+41 
-53 IDTMSKQMSDVVT
+53 
-66 TCNRM
+66 
-71 ADAMTALQTSTAGVE
+71 ADATQALTGRIKSLVGAYVGLQTVQKLVE
-86 QASLATARGIDKRND
+86 
-101 RLEEADNRSDQTQA
+101 
-115 SSVNLLGTLKRVAGA
+115 
-130 FVSIETAKWLVSTSD
+130 TSD
-145 QITQLNA
+145 QMTQINA
-152 RLELMTGSAEAAAA
+152 RLQLMTGSAEAAAN
-166 AQDEIYAAAQRSR
+166 AQDKIYRAAQRSR
-179 GAYSEMANLVSQLGM
+179 GAYMDMADMVAQLGTL
-194 MAPEAF
+194 APDAF
-200 SDPAGN
+200 SSTD
-206 LNVNELVAFAEQL
+206 ELVAFAEQL
-219 QKQMTISGASGES
+219 QKQMAISGASGQS
-232 AAAAMVQLTQGLS
+232 AQAAMVQLTQALA
-245 SGTLRGEELNSVLE
+245 SGTLRGDELNSVLE
-259 QTPMIAKTIADYM
+259 QTPMIAKTIAEYM

-308 EQMPMTWAQ
+308 EQMPLTWSQ
-317 VWTQAQNVA
+317 VLTMAGNMA
-326 LQAMQPVLDLISL
+326 LQALQPVLGLINL

-350 VAGLTA
+350 VAGLAA
-356 AIAAYTIAQ
+356 AIAAYTVAQ
-365 TAANAAAWLGV
+365 TSANAAAWLGV
-376 AANQALVVSMLTN
+376 AANRALVAAMLAN

-394 AIGIGAAVAAI
+394 AVAIGVAI
-405 AVWVQSVGGVQ
+405 AALVSWVQAVGGVQ
-416 VAWLTAVDVVLSG
+416 VAWLTAVNVVLSG
-429 VDNLRIGIYT
+429 VDNLRIGIYI

-509 TFASTAAAANEAA
+509 AFASTAAAENEAA

-527 DALAKAQ
+527 DALAKSQ

-564 GIYNAKLDAAGTSGT
+564 GIYNAKLDAAGASGT
-579 SAGGLYGTP
+579 SAGGLYDVP

-600 GKDVNGIKKSVDLS
+600 GKDVKGIKKSVDLS
-614 NEDLKSLVDVAT
+614 NEDVKMLVDVAA
-626 RRYVNNINL
+626 RRYVNQVNL

-643 INGQNTGRTKE
+643 INGQNTGNTKE

>member
-1 MAVIKETLVLDD
+1 MAVIKETLALEDRFSAAFNKYV
-13 KLSGAMANAA
+13 KLVEQSTASTKELQQATTQVSQSARLASTAYELAATKADAA
-23 AACLRM
+23 AAAARAQAAQTAALAAQER
-29 ANEMTGLRGDVS
+29 L
-41 KVEASASSAAFG
+41 EAQRAREAARAQAEQAAAQDKTAAASSALTG
-53 IDTMSKQMSDVVT
+53 HLK
-66 TCNRM
+66 
-71 ADAMTALQTSTAGVE
+71 
-86 QASLATARGIDKRND
+86 
-101 RLEEADNRSDQTQA
+101 
-115 SSVNLLGTLKRVAGA
+115 NLLGAYVGLQTVQK
-130 FVSIETAKWLVSTSD
+130 LVETSD
-145 QITQLNA
+145 QMTQINA
-152 RLELMTGSAEAAAA
+152 RLQLMTGSAEAAAD
-166 AQDEIYAAAQRSR
+166 AQDKIYQAAQRSR
-179 GAYSEMANLVSQLGM
+179 GAYMDMADMVAQLGTL
-194 MAPEAF
+194 APDAF
-200 SDPAGN
+200 TDTD
-206 LNVNELVAFAEQL
+206 ELIAFAEQL
-219 QKQMTISGASGES
+219 QKQMAISGASGQS
-232 AAAAMVQLTQGLS
+232 AQAAMVQLTQALA
-245 SGTLRGEELNSVLE
+245 SGTLRGDELNSVLE

-272 GVSTGQMREMAS
+272 GVTTGQMREMAS

-297 LSAAEETNAAF
+297 LSAAAETDAAY
-308 EQMPMTWAQ
+308 EQMPLTWSQ
-317 VWTQAQNVA
+317 VWTMGSNMA

-339 AANNIDTLTPL
+339 AANNTERLIPIVTGLAAAVT
-350 VAGLTA
+350 VYAG
-356 AIAAYTIAQ
+356 AQ
-365 TAANAAAWLGV
+365 TAANAATWLGV
-376 AANQALVVSMLTN
+376 AANRALVASMLAN

-394 AIGIGAAVAAI
+394 AVAVGVAVAAI
-405 AVWVQSVGGVQ
+405 AVWVQSVGGVR
-416 VAWLTAVDVVLSG
+416 VAWLMAVDVVLSG

-491 ISKVNL
+491 IDKVNL
-497 LPGVAI
+497 LPGVSI
-503 DSIDKL
+503 DAIDKL

-527 DALAKAQ
+527 DALAKSQ

-549 KMRSDAYSAHMQRQV
+549 RMRSDAYSAHMQRQV

-579 SAGGLYGTP
+579 SAGGLYDVP
-588 SFDEMAGTLGDI
+588 AFDEMAGTLGDI

-661 AIALVLAEQIAA
+661 AIKLVLAEQWAA
-673 GAASTIAPR
+673 GATNAIAMPI
-682 MAFG
+682 

>member
-1 MAVIKETLVLDD
+1 MAVIKETYVLEDRF
-13 KLSGAMANAA
+13 SGPMAKAVSTCNK
-23 AACLRM
+23 M
-29 ANEMTGLRGDVS
+29 ADAVTGLRKDTSSMGAAATAAAKDVDRLGDQLTYAARAA
-41 KVEASASSAAFG
+41 EQASSSGDRLMGTLKGMLGAFSAIG
-53 IDTMSKQMSDVVT
+53 TIKWLANTS
-66 TCNRM
+66 
-71 ADAMTALQTSTAGVE
+71 DAMT
-86 QASLATARGIDKRND
+86 
-101 RLEEADNRSDQTQA
+101 
-115 SSVNLLGTLKRVAGA
+115 
-130 FVSIETAKWLVSTSD
+130 SI
-145 QITQLNA
+145 NA
-152 RLELMTGSAEAAAA
+152 RLELMTGNAEAAAA
-166 AQDEIYAAAQRSR
+166 AQNEIYAAAQRSR
-179 GAYSEMANLVSQLGM
+179 GAYTEMANLVSQLGM

-200 SDPAGN
+200 SDASGN
-206 LNVNELVAFAEQL
+206 LNTGELVAFAEQL
-219 QKQMTISGASGES
+219 QKQMTISGASGQS

-259 QTPMIAKTIADYM
+259 QTPMIAKTIAEYM
-272 GVSTGQMREMAS
+272 GVSTGEMRELAS
-284 EGAITADVVKNAM
+284 EGAITADVVKNAI
-297 LSAAEETNAAF
+297 LGAAEETNAAY
-308 EQMPMTWAQ
+308 EQMPLTWSQ
-317 VWTQAQNVA
+317 VWTMGSNMA

-416 VAWLTAVDVVLSG
+416 VAWLMAVDVVLSG

-491 ISKVNL
+491 IDKVNL
-497 LPGVAI
+497 LPGVSI
-503 DSIDKL
+503 DAIDKL

-527 DALAKAQ
+527 DALAKSQ

-564 GIYNAKLDAAGTSGT
+564 GIYNAKLDAAGTSGA
-579 SAGGLYGTP
+579 SAGGLYDAP
-588 SFDEMAGTLGDI
+588 LFDDI
-600 GKDVNGIKKSVDLS
+600 VGAIDGVGKDVKGIKKSVDLS
-614 NEDLKSLVDVAT
+614 KEDLKYMVDLTA
-626 RRYVNNINL
+626 RRYVNNVNL

-643 INGQNTGRTKE
+643 VNGQNTGNTE
-654 DREALAD
+654 ADREALARM
-661 AIALVLAEQIAA
+661 LETVLLEQRAA
-673 GAASTIAPR
+673 GAAMTIAPR
-682 MAFG
+682 LAF

>member
-1 MAVIKETLVLDD
+1 MAKAVSTCNK
-13 KLSGAMANAA
+13 MADAV
-23 AACLRM
+23 
-29 ANEMTGLRGDVS
+29 TGLRKDTSSMGAAATATAKDVDRLGDQLTDAARAA
-41 KVEASASSAAFG
+41 EQASNSGDRLMGTLKGILGAFSAIGAVKWLAN
-53 IDTMSKQMSDVVT
+53 TS
-66 TCNRM
+66 
-71 ADAMTALQTSTAGVE
+71 DAMT
-86 QASLATARGIDKRND
+86 
-101 RLEEADNRSDQTQA
+101 
-115 SSVNLLGTLKRVAGA
+115 
-130 FVSIETAKWLVSTSD
+130 SI
-145 QITQLNA
+145 NA
-152 RLELMTGSAEAAAA
+152 RLELMTGNAEAAAA
-166 AQDEIYAAAQRSR
+166 AQNEIYAAAQRSR
-179 GAYSEMANLVSQLGM
+179 GAYTEMANLVSQLGM

-200 SDPAGN
+200 SDASGN
-206 LNVNELVAFAEQL
+206 LNTGELVAFAEQL
-219 QKQMTISGASGES
+219 QKQMTISGASGQS

-259 QTPMIAKTIADYM
+259 QTPMIAKTIAEYM
-272 GVSTGQMREMAS
+272 GVTTGQMREMAS

-297 LSAAEETNAAF
+297 LSAAAETDAAY
-308 EQMPMTWAQ
+308 EQMPLTWSQ
-317 VWTQAQNVA
+317 VWTMGSNMA

-339 AANNIDTLTPL
+339 AANNTERMIPIVTGLAAAVT
-350 VAGLTA
+350 VYAG
-356 AIAAYTIAQ
+356 AQ
-365 TAANAAAWLGV
+365 TAANAATWLGV
-376 AANQALVVSMLTN
+376 AANRALITTMLAN

-394 AIGIGAAVAAI
+394 AVAVGVAVGALAL
-405 AVWVQSVGGVQ
+405 WVQSVGGVQ

-527 DALAKAQ
+527 DALAKSQ

-549 KMRSDAYSAHMQRQV
+549 RMRSDAYSAHMQRMV
-564 GIYNAKLDAAGTSGT
+564 GIYNAKTSG
-579 SAGGLYGTP
+579 AGPSNADFRNLYNVP

-661 AIALVLAEQIAA
+661 ALKLVLAEQWAA
-673 GAASTIAPR
+673 GATNAIAMPI
-682 MAFG
+682 

>member
-1 MAVIKETLVLDD
+1 MAVIKETLALEDRFSAAFNKYV
-13 KLSGAMANAA
+13 KLVEQSTASTKELQQATTQVSQSARLVSTAYELAATKADAA
-23 AACLRM
+23 AAAARAQAAQTAALAAQER
-29 ANEMTGLRGDVS
+29 L
-41 KVEASASSAAFG
+41 EAQRAREAARAQAEQAAAQDKTAAASSALTG
-53 IDTMSKQMSDVVT
+53 HLK
-66 TCNRM
+66 
-71 ADAMTALQTSTAGVE
+71 
-86 QASLATARGIDKRND
+86 
-101 RLEEADNRSDQTQA
+101 
-115 SSVNLLGTLKRVAGA
+115 NLLGAYVGLQTVQK
-130 FVSIETAKWLVSTSD
+130 LVETSD
-145 QITQLNA
+145 QMTQINA
-152 RLELMTGSAEAAAA
+152 RLQLMTGSAEAAAA
-166 AQDEIYAAAQRSR
+166 AQDKIYQAAQRSR
-179 GAYSEMANLVSQLGM
+179 GAYMDMADMVAQLGTL
-194 MAPEAF
+194 APDAF
-200 SDPAGN
+200 TDTD
-206 LNVNELVAFAEQL
+206 ELIAFAEQL
-219 QKQMTISGASGES
+219 QKQMAISGASGQS
-232 AAAAMVQLTQGLS
+232 AQAAMVQLTQALA
-245 SGTLRGEELNSVLE
+245 SGTLRGDELNSVLE

-272 GVSTGQMREMAS
+272 GVTTGQMREMAS

-297 LSAAEETNAAF
+297 LSAAAETDAAY
-308 EQMPMTWAQ
+308 EQMPLTWSQ
-317 VWTQAQNVA
+317 VWTMGSNMA

-339 AANNIDTLTPL
+339 AANNTERLIPIVTGLAAAVT
-350 VAGLTA
+350 VYAG
-356 AIAAYTIAQ
+356 AQ
-365 TAANAAAWLGV
+365 TAANAATWLGV
-376 AANQALVVSMLTN
+376 AANRALVASMLAN
-389 PFLWV
+389 PFLWIAV
-394 AIGIGAAVAAI
+394 AVGAAVAAL
-405 AVWVQSVGGVQ
+405 AVWVQSVGGVR
-416 VAWLTAVDVVLSG
+416 VAWLMAVDVVLSG

-491 ISKVNL
+491 IDKVNL
-497 LPGVAI
+497 LPGVSI
-503 DSIDKL
+503 DAIDKL

-527 DALAKAQ
+527 DALAKSQ

-579 SAGGLYGTP
+579 SAGGLYAVP

-600 GKDVNGIKKSVDLS
+600 GKDVKGIKKSVDLS
-614 NEDLKSLVDVAT
+614 NEDVKMLVDVAT
-626 RRYVNNINL
+626 RRYVNNVTL
-635 TSQTPVIT
+635 TSQTPVINVT
-643 INGQNTGRTKE
+643 GQNTGRTKE